1 MDKNE
6 QVMANVRDL
15 FNKLAWINK
24 VKMEKALEDTN
35 LPKSTVSNILPKMK
49 TLT

>member
-24 VKMEKALEDTN
+24 VKMEKSARGIQTFRSPLYRIYCQ
-35 LPKSTVSNILPKMK
+35 K
-49 TLT
+49 